1 MLELKKITKIYKLNN
16 FKQTALNKVN
26 LKFRDSEFV
35 SILGQSGSGK
45 TTMLNIIGGLDGYSS
60 GDLIINGVSTKNYK
74 DLNWDVYRNHK
85 VGFVFQSYNLINH
98 QTILSNVELALT
110 ISGVGNKERRKRALD
125 MLKKVGLKDHVNKK
139 PNQLSGGQMQRVA
152 IARAL
157 INDPDILLA
166 DEPTGALDSET
177 SDQIMDLLKEIAK
190 DKLVI
195 MVTHNPELAAKYS
208 TRIVNLLDGE
218 VTSDSNPFDGKKQK
232 EVKDKKTKK
241 NFMSFKTA
249 LSLSF
254 NNLLTKKG
262 RTLMTAFAGS
272 IGIIGIALILSLSNG
287 LQEYIDRVEE
297 DTLSSYPILLEEKTV
312 DATSFMKEMSGN
324 VENKE
329 IKKDKDTV
337 YSNDMMVDMMSLMT
351 AQMISNNLGEFKS
364 FIEKDDK
371 IDKYL
376 SAVQYSYDLDL
387 QLYKNTLDEVVQVN
401 PNPLFDDMQMQSPMM
416 ANNNIFIE
424 MLDNQKLLKKQYNL
438 LAGSWTNSYNEV
450 MLLVD
455 ENNQISDFALYTL
468 GLKDQNELKEMMDKM
483 MLGEEVKANEQ
494 TSYTYEELLNLSYRL
509 VLNTDYYEKQNNIW
523 VNQKDND
530 DYMKNI
536 IKDAPVIKVVGIIK
550 QNEDSNIGGTKTG
563 GILYNKEL
571 TKYVI
576 DEINKTDIA
585 QAQLANEKINILTG
599 LEFIEHGDSFDMNKL
614 TLEEKKYLST
624 LSQEE
629 LSKIMASYAQNE
641 GVTYDDI
648 LSILGIVKL
657 EEPSSIKLYPKD
669 FEAKENLENYINDY
683 NDIQKENKKDENVI
697 SYTDYI
703 GLLLSSVTVIIDM
716 ISYILIAFVSI
727 SLVVS
732 SIMIGIIT
740 YISVLERTKEIGILR
755 AIGASKKDISRVFN
769 AETFI
774 IGLASGILGI
784 GITLIINVFA
794 SMIIKNLTGA
804 ANIASLPLVG
814 GIILVAISVILTL
827 ISGLIPS
834 KVASKKNPVE
844 ALRTE

>member
-297 DTLSSYPILLEEKTV
+297 DTLSSYPILLEEQTV
-312 DATSFMKEMSGN
+312 DASSFMKEMSGN

-599 LEFIEHGDSFDMNKL
+599 LEFIEHGDSFDMDKL

>member
-297 DTLSSYPILLEEKTV
+297 DTLSSYPILLEEQTV
-312 DATSFMKEMSGN
+312 DASSFMKEMSGN

-329 IKKDKDTV
+329 IKKDKNTV

-371 IDKYL
+371 INKYL

-599 LEFIEHGDSFDMNKL
+599 LEFIEHGDSFDMDKL